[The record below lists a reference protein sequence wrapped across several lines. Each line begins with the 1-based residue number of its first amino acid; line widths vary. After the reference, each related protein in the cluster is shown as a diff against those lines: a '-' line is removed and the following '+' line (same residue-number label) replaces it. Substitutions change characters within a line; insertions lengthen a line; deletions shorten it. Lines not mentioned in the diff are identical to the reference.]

1 MNQMFLNRIEA
12 LFITNPTNIQYLTGF
27 IGASPE
33 EREAFVL
40 VTKTGN
46 VFFTHAL
53 YRQEAKTLKSPTLEV
68 AEVSR
73 ENPISKRLAAIT
85 KKLRIKRLGFEK
97 DNLTVAEL
105 GTLQRRLTRVKLI
118 PTKGRVESSRALK
131 RKDEITHIRAAA
143 TLTDKCFAAI
153 VPKLVPGV
161 KENDIAWKIEMF
173 FRSKGEDVAFSP
185 IVAFEA
191 NSSMPHYK
199 PVGEGATLAREAIV
213 LLDFGAR
220 VGGYCADMTR
230 VVFVGTPPDE
240 WVRAY
245 QTVLAAQTKALD
257 YLATETKR
265 SGSMADRLAKKV
277 VKKAGFP
284 PYSHGLGHGVG
295 LAIHEAPR
303 LSLKKDEKLKSGMV
317 ISVEPGIYEEGSY
330 GMRLED
336 LVLLKNEGIEILSRS
351 SKDIIIL

>member
-1 MNQMFLNRIEA
+1 MKEILKDIDA
-12 LFITNPTNIQYLTGF
+12 LLISNSTNIQYLTGF

-40 VTKTGN
+40 MTKTKRI
-46 VFFTHAL
+46 FFTHAL
-53 YRQEAKTLKSPTLEV
+53 YRQEAKKLQSPTVEIV
-68 AEVSR
+68 EISR
-73 ENPISKRLAAIT
+73 EHPISKRLTAVA
-85 KKLRIKRLGFEK
+85 KALAIKRLGFEK

-105 GTLQRRLTRVKLI
+105 GALQRRLPGVQLI
-118 PTKGRVESSRALK
+118 STKGRVESIRALK
-131 RKDEITHIRAAA
+131 RKDEITRIRAAA
-143 TLTDKCFAAI
+143 KLTDACFATI

-161 KENDIAWKIEMF
+161 KENDIAWKIETF

-185 IVAFEA
+185 IVAFGA

-336 LVLLKNEGIEILSRS
+336 LVVLKNEGIEILSRS
-351 SKDIIIL
+351 SKDIITL